1 MELKISL
8 KKAFSFLAT
17 IVPGSVL
24 FYLFE
29 IGHPGTIG
37 WFLSI
42 SSLGYKSR
50 IFLLLLALFLLGYSF
65 VKFLAAVCG
74 SFGWLLGR
82 TIRLPIFD
90 RHPYDYATAP
100 WRDKRWRAAYTR
112 RFAIDAPPDLA
123 FTPDSLDEGKIV
135 AISKLQPGEQTSP
148 ELSAYSWEV
157 LQACIKGIFNDEA
170 WRSRY
175 LQLHVAEITKIG
187 NDFAS
192 KIGASLDSNISI
204 SSLVIIVASWF
215 VPQIRLWWLLLL
227 AYLWAANSAMV
238 FAEKIMRLFDPSSTL
253 QAQFDVLT
261 SAKQ

>member
-112 RFAIDAPPDLA
+112 RFAIDAPPD
-123 FTPDSLDEGKIV
+123 
-135 AISKLQPGEQTSP
+135 ISVYARLVGRGQDRGD
-148 ELSAYSWEV
+148 
-157 LQACIKGIFNDEA
+157 LQATAGRA
-170 WRSRY
+170 
-175 LQLHVAEITKIG
+175 
-187 NDFAS
+187 DFS
-192 KIGASLDSNISI
+192 GVK
-204 SSLVIIVASWF
+204 
-215 VPQIRLWWLLLL
+215 
-227 AYLWAANSAMV
+227 
-238 FAEKIMRLFDPSSTL
+238 RLFMGSASGMHKRNIQRRGMEIKIPT
-253 QAQFDVLT
+253 T
-261 SAKQ
+261 SCSGDYKNWK